1 MIKSS
6 RIENIFEKSEK
17 KVKQKF
23 KSDKAK
29 VKEN

>member
-17 KVKQKF
+17 KAKQKH